1 MELETKFVAPGGP
14 SRTFDEAATT
24 PQARGN
30 GAGEWFVLQFGPLML
45 KVHQSSDRAEQ
56 VERNLHVAFAL
67 AAYQRDHGAYPAK
80 LDELAPKYLASVPL
94 DLFTGK
100 ALVYGPAADGY
111 LLYSCGPDGRDDLGR
126 TEDDAP
132 SGDDIAVRMPLP
144 PRK

>member
-1 MELETKFVAPGGP
+1 
-14 SRTFDEAATT
+14 
-24 PQARGN
+24 
-30 GAGEWFVLQFGPLML
+30 ML

-100 ALVYGPAADGY
+100 ALVYRPAADGY

-126 TEDDAP
+126 TEDDNP
-132 SGDDIAVRMPLP
+132 SGDDITVRMPLP